1 MALRM
6 LVDKATGFVAKRYQ
20 QSVSAQLQQ
29 VGLRYED
36 IINEDEREVKEALQL
51 SDPDVVTGRNRRT
64 KRAIDLN
71 FKRKNFMDYAPNVE
85 QDTWKSEFYEDV
97 LKIKSRDQEYALLN
111 SHNK

>member
-1 MALRM
+1 M
-6 LVDKATGFVAKRYQ
+6 LPSNRHYSLISIQIPHYFSHFT
-20 QSVSAQLQQ
+20 
-29 VGLRYED
+29 GLRYED

-85 QDTWKSEFYEDV
+85 QDTWKSEIYEDV